1 MGMEEK
7 GRRSNRDRGGE
18 KKRVMES
25 EALHKPS
32 TFDSEEWSRDRE
44 GIELEGSSEGRE
56 GEDTWG
62 KS

>member
-1 MGMEEK
+1 M
-7 GRRSNRDRGGE
+7 
-18 KKRVMES
+18 KKKERVMES

-32 TFDSEEWSRDRE
+32 TFDSKEERSRACE